1 MRIPAI
7 LLALPVSLAG
17 CVSTP
22 LTPAEQW
29 AVSQFGAKVTMNVA
43 AGKYQHYVIEG
54 LNKGNPVDFIATLS
68 QPRGATTW
76 APSMRLCARG
86 DQLSQHSCLWLRVDG
101 DQKTIYATPY
111 SGNDPAEASQSVL
124 SYRSRVGATM
134 AITIKLQ
141 PSSFALSIDGKPVLT
156 KTTDFELKGYSFGC
170 VSATC
175 SFYFPD

>member
-1 MRIPAI
+1 MRFPAI
-7 LLALPVSLAG
+7 LFAVPTLLAG
-17 CVSTP
+17 CAPVP

-29 AVSQFGAKVTMNVA
+29 AISQFGEKVTMNVA

-54 LNKGNPVDFIATLS
+54 LNKGRPFDITATLG
-68 QPRGATTW
+68 QPRSTTTW

-86 DQLSQHSCLWLRVDG
+86 ERLSEHSCVWLIVDG

-111 SGNDPAEASQSVL
+111 SGSDPVEAGRNAL

-141 PSSFALSIDGKPVLT
+141 PSSFSLSIDGQPLLT
-156 KTTDFELKGYSFGC
+156 KATEFEVKGYSFGC